1 MPYSESLASRVR
13 DALARH
19 RGVVEKKMF
28 GGVCFMVDGNM
39 CAGVWKDSLI
49 ARIGE
54 AEAAKAQVR
63 PGVSEFDVTGRP
75 MRHWVLI
82 EPDSIDTDAALR
94 EWVEL
99 ALRFVKTLPPK

>member
-1 MPYSESLASRVR
+1 MPYSESLAARVR
-13 DALARH
+13 DALTRR
-19 RGVVEKKMF
+19 RGVIEKKMF

-39 CAGVWKDSLI
+39 CVGVWKDSLI

-54 AEAAKAQVR
+54 DEATKAFKR
-63 PGVSEFDVTGRP
+63 SGVSEFDVTGRP

-82 EPDSIDTDAALR
+82 EPGEIDSDAALR
-94 EWVEL
+94 EWIEL

>member
-1 MPYSESLASRVR
+1 MPYSESLAARVR
-13 DALARH
+13 DVLARR

-39 CAGVWKDSLI
+39 CVGVWKDSLI

-54 AEAAKAQVR
+54 VEAVKALER

-82 EPDSIDTDAALR
+82 EPDEIDSDAALQ
-94 EWVEL
+94 EWIEL
-99 ALRFVKTLPPK
+99 ALLFVQTLPLK

>member
-1 MPYSESLASRVR
+1 MPYSESLAARVR
-13 DALARH
+13 DVLARR

-39 CAGVWKDSLI
+39 CVGVWKDSLI

-54 AEAAKAQVR
+54 DEAAKALTR
-63 PGVSEFDVTGRP
+63 PGVAEFDVTGQP

-82 EPDSIDTDAALR
+82 EPDGIDSDAALR
-94 EWVEL
+94 EWIEL
-99 ALRFVKTLPPK
+99 ALRFVQTLPPK

>member
-1 MPYSESLASRVR
+1 MPYSESLAARVR
-13 DALARH
+13 DVLARR
-19 RGVVEKKMF
+19 RGAVEKKMF

-39 CAGVWKDSLI
+39 CVGVWKDSLI

-54 AEAAKAQVR
+54 DEATKALKR
-63 PGVSEFDVTGRP
+63 SGVSEFDVTGRP

-82 EPDSIDTDAALR
+82 EPDEIDSDAALR
-94 EWVEL
+94 EWIEL